1 MIGLAFSPEQFKV
14 LLRMIYI
21 ANTVANGHRDADY
34 LKDYDE
40 LEQYIFSRAK
50 DAGFPAATW
59 RHKIAEEEHHHPSRI
74 FEDDAEVGSVLDEY
88 DTHVAFAFLAERLA
102 ERDVDKKYGADAKDR
117 MPADDYEELVE
128 EYASNYRKEFE
139 EHGFANMSVGGMG
152 NNPA

>member
-34 LKDYDE
+34 LKEYDE

-74 FEDDAEVGSVLDEY
+74 FEDDAEIENVLDEY
-88 DTHVAFAFLAERLA
+88 DAHIAFAFFAERLA
-102 ERDVDKKYGADAKDR
+102 ERDAKRKYGADAKDR
-117 MPADDYEELVE
+117 MPGDDYEELVE
-128 EYASNYRKEFE
+128 EIASGYRKEFE
-139 EHGFANMSVGGMG
+139 ENGFTNMLITGVGE
-152 NNPA
+152 

>member
-1 MIGLAFSPEQFKV
+1 MIGLAFTPEQFKV

-34 LKDYDE
+34 LKEYDE

-59 RHKIAEEEHHHPSRI
+59 RHKIAEEEHHHPSQI
-74 FEDDAEVGSVLDEY
+74 FEDDVEVGNILDEY

-102 ERDVDKKYGADAKDR
+102 ERDAERKYGADAKER
-117 MPADDYEELVE
+117 TPVSDYEELIE
-128 EYASNYRKEFE
+128 EIAGGYRKEFE
-139 EHGFANMSVGGMG
+139 DHGFTNMRVAGIGE
-152 NNPA
+152 

>member
-21 ANTVANGHRDADY
+21 ANTVANGHRDANY
-34 LKDYDE
+34 LKEYDE

-74 FEDDAEVGSVLDEY
+74 FEDDVEIANILDEY
-88 DTHVAFAFLAERLA
+88 DAHIAFAFFAERLA
-102 ERDVDKKYGADAKDR
+102 ERDVERKYGANAKEG
-117 MPADDYEELVE
+117 MPAQDHEELVE
-128 EYASNYRKEFE
+128 EVAAAYRKEFE
-139 EHGFANMSVGGMG
+139 DHGFANITVGDMG
-152 NNPA
+152 AS